1 MNTPMDSKIQVKD
14 LCKSYEKK
22 LRIQKKKAKNAYVL
36 DHINLEIQENEI
48 VCIMG
53 KSGSGKTTLLNL
65 IGGLIKPEKGQILVS
80 GEEIHGPSKERG
92 IVFQDYVLFPWFT
105 VYENVAFGPKM
116 QGYDKSKIEQIAS
129 KYIELV
135 ELTEYKDY
143 YPSQLSGGM
152 KQRVSIARALAN
164 RPEILIM
171 DEPFSALDKVTR
183 EAMHVLLYEHCKKQ
197 KTTVLMVTHSAEEA
211 LHLADRIIVIGD
223 CHIKLDLNVRKIKEE
238 QKEEFNEQNYHEIIT
253 EAIH

>member
-92 IVFQDYVLFPWFT
+92 IVFQD
-105 VYENVAFGPKM
+105 
-116 QGYDKSKIEQIAS
+116 
-129 KYIELV
+129 
-135 ELTEYKDY
+135 
-143 YPSQLSGGM
+143 
-152 KQRVSIARALAN
+152 
-164 RPEILIM
+164 
-171 DEPFSALDKVTR
+171 
-183 EAMHVLLYEHCKKQ
+183 
-197 KTTVLMVTHSAEEA
+197 
-211 LHLADRIIVIGD
+211 
-223 CHIKLDLNVRKIKEE
+223 
-238 QKEEFNEQNYHEIIT
+238 
-253 EAIH
+253 